1 MKNYHTKGNRTTAVF
16 LLNILNIDLARAR
29 SEALVNILKYTKNKI
44 V

>member
-16 LLNILNIDLARAR
+16 LLNILNLDLARAN
-29 SEALVNILKYTKNKI
+29 SEALVNTLTYTKNKI